1 MTRLLTI
8 ACLLALVPSVDAGYK
23 VKLIKSKKAEQFQTR
38 FSAAG
43 VTWAADLL
51 FDGGA
56 QKDFFYK
63 ELTPSNV
70 IAVRLAVFNN
80 GSGELVLPVEGIQ
93 LTGPDGQALDPVA
106 PEAVAAAVLQDKA
119 IAPRGS
125 PDRENPPVAVVPTMT
140 DPRTDPTDP
149 RYDPRLDP
157 NSPRYDPTDP
167 RADPQGRSTYP
178 PGMGRPGVGIVL
190 DPRGGGS
197 GGGGDLSRFER
208 SLVEKDF
215 SDKAHSTDPIDA
227 SMVRDRFLFFS
238 VTAKPE
244 GNRGYILKI
253 PKGKGILEDVALK
266 F

>member
-1 MTRLLTI
+1 MRRAVAIALFLTFLP
-8 ACLLALVPSVDAGYK
+8 AAYAGYR
-23 VKLIKSKKAEQFQTR
+23 VKLIKPKKAEQFQTK
-38 FSAAG
+38 FSSAG

-51 FDGGA
+51 VENGA

-80 GSGELVLPVEGIQ
+80 GSGEVVLPLEAIELIDPEGK
-93 LTGPDGQALDPVA
+93 ALRIVS
-106 PEAVAAAVLQDKA
+106 PEAVAAAVLQDKVV
-119 IAPRGS
+119 APSGG
-125 PDRENPPVAVVPTMT
+125 PDKQSPVAVVPTVSDPQT
-140 DPRTDPTDP
+140 DPMDP

-167 RADPQGRSTYP
+167 RLDPNGRANYP

-190 DPRGGGS
+190 DPRAGRS
-197 GGGGDLSRFER
+197 PGGDMSKFEK

-215 SDKAHSTDPIDA
+215 SDKAHSSDPVDA
-227 SMVRDRFLFFS
+227 STIRDRFLYFS
-238 VTAKPE
+238 ISGQPA
-244 GNRGYILKI
+244 GNRGYTLRI
-253 PKGKGILEDVALK
+253 PKGKGVPEDVVLK